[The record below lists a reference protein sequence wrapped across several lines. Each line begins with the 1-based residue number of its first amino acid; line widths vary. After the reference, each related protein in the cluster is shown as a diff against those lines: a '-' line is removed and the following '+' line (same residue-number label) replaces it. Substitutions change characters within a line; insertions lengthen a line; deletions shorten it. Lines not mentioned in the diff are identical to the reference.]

1 MRNFLAMMTKDLHN
15 LFVSPIAYVLI
26 GVFFALSGYFF
37 YMILV
42 NVIEFTMQQVFQAQQ
57 FGTATPPFDASAAV
71 MRGFFSVLSTLLLFL
86 VPVMTM
92 GVLAEE
98 KKQGTIELLLTSP
111 LTHLQL
117 ILGVNS
123 QPWLYCFW

>member
-1 MRNFLAMMTKDLHN
+1 ML
-15 LFVSPIAYVLI
+15 
-26 GVFFALSGYFF
+26 LSGYFF

-98 KKQGTIELLLTSP
+98 KKGNYTLDSTYVPIPELS
-111 LTHLQL
+111 
-117 ILGVNS
+117 
-123 QPWLYCFW
+123 W

>member
-1 MRNFLAMMTKDLHN
+1 MRNYLAIMTKELHN

-26 GVFFALSGYFF
+26 GVFFALTGYFF

-42 NVIEFTMQQVFQAQQ
+42 NVIDFTMQQAFQARQ
-57 FGTATPPFDASAAV
+57 FGTSTPPFDASAAV

-98 KKQGTIELLLTSP
+98 KKRGTI
-111 LTHLQL
+111 
-117 ILGVNS
+117 
-123 QPWLYCFW
+123 